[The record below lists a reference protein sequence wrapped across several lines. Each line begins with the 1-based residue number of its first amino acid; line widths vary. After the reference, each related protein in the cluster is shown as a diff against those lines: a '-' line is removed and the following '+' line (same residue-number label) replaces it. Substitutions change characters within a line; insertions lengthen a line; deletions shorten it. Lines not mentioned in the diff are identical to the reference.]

1 MEGTMKTELHTPERS
16 AVPRSRTVNAS
27 KPPEHALS
35 DAVPETLEQR
45 PPDPVHKSPSP
56 KSPILKS
63 IVPRKKQGA
72 EWHGK
77 HRITLE
83 LSLIVALVAVLG
95 LVRAPLQFDKEFVI
109 AVAEQEVVEMEEITQ
124 TTQIEKPPPPPAP
137 PVPVEV
143 PNSAEI
149 ESDVTFNFDA
159 SFDINEPLASLPPPP
174 PPNEDEEENA
184 AEEAE
189 AEIFVAV
196 EEMPELIGGLE
207 ALTANI
213 RYPDVARLAGLEGR
227 VIVQFIIDEK
237 GRVSNPMVIRGQG
250 GGLDEEALR
259 VVREA
264 RFKPGKQ
271 RGKPVKVRMSIPI
284 NFRLRE
290 VK

>member
-1 MEGTMKTELHTPERS
+1 
-16 AVPRSRTVNAS
+16 
-27 KPPEHALS
+27 
-35 DAVPETLEQR
+35 VPETLEQR

-124 TTQIEKPPPPPAP
+124 TKQIEKPPPPPAP

-284 NFRLRE
+284 NFRLRD
-290 VK
+290 VR